1 MISLFPPCLY
11 NLRFSVHSDIH
22 RDRFARYLRLIASSP
37 LIWLIYQRSLL
48 SIFTLA
54 FLTDY
59 LSAGLSA
66 FLSIRILPRFYDMLC
81 HLGPFW
87 AAVFESIPHTKV
99 IYPLTPFDRNLHLSR
114 LLHVSAWRSGFLKKR
129 GQGHGAF
136 ERHRKMGIRRLFRFV
151 GFLAFLCFATGS
163 HQSQL
168 GGYNE
173 PSFSLLLGSR
183 RADLCFHDIVP
194 SSSEEILGPKRGAV
208 CN

>member
-1 MISLFPPCLY
+1 M
-11 NLRFSVHSDIH
+11 
-22 RDRFARYLRLIASSP
+22 
-37 LIWLIYQRSLL
+37 
-48 SIFTLA
+48 FTLA

-87 AAVFESIPHTKV
+87 AAVFESHHKS
-99 IYPLTPFDRNLHLSR
+99 YDTPSR
-114 LLHVSAWRSGFLKKR
+114 LLIATSIYLDFSTFPHGVPDFSKSAGRVMALLR
-129 GQGHGAF
+129 GIGRWAF
-136 ERHRKMGIRRLFRFV
+136 GVCFV
-151 GFLAFLCFATGS
+151 LLVFLAFLCFATGS

-173 PSFSLLLGSR
+173 SSFSLLLGSR

-194 SSSEEILGPKRGAV
+194 PSPEEILGPKRGAV